1 MTNLKEVNENQFE
14 SIESYKAN
22 DSKPFEFAVCVTVT
36 DLDSACGE
44 PGYLIS
50 VDAAKLPKY
59 LTAKH
64 RKDIA
69 SSMSIT
75 VKQLTV
81 SDVASYGIAAPL
93 DSFTVLTTKELE
105 SKLTEIDNKLP
116 VYDTM
121 CGFYF
126 DKVVNRIGNTGWD
139 FINGRIG

>member
-1 MTNLKEVNENQFE
+1 MKHLKEINENE
-14 SIESYKAN
+14 YVSLNNYKAE
-22 DSKPFEFAVCVTVT
+22 DKKPFEFAVCVTVT

-59 LTAKH
+59 LTTKH
-64 RKDIA
+64 KKDVA
-69 SSMSIT
+69 NCMGIT
-75 VKQLTV
+75 TKQITV
-81 SDVASYGIAAPL
+81 SDVAQYGLSAPL
-93 DSFTVLTTKELE
+93 DSFTVLTEKELQD
-105 SKLTEIDNKLP
+105 KLTDIDTKLP
-116 VYDTM
+116 AYGTL